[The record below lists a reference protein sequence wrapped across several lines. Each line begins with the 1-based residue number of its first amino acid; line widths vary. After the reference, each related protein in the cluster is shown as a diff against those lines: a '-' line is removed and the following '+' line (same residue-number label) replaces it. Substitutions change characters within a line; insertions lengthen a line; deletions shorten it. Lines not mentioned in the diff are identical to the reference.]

1 MTRDDDQDVEAVGK
15 YQRSIRLTQDMATR
29 LHAVCDHLGVTV
41 GAYLTQAI
49 GEAVARH
56 EVSLLA
62 KQSKD
67 SSLEIVS
74 KLFETL
80 AQQVDQDEQ
89 VEKPKPK
96 RQRKNPGA

>member
-1 MTRDDDQDVEAVGK
+1 MTRVDDQDAEAVGK

-29 LHAVCDHLGVTV
+29 LHAVCEHLGVTV

-49 GEAVARH
+49 GESVAKH

-67 SSLEIVS
+67 SSFEIVS

-80 AQQVDQDEQ
+80 TSQADQEES
-89 VEKPKPK
+89 VEKPKRPRAAK
-96 RQRKNPGA
+96 AK

>member
-1 MTRDDDQDVEAVGK
+1 MTRVDDQDAEAVGK

-29 LHAVCDHLGVTV
+29 LHAVCEHLGVTV

-49 GEAVARH
+49 GESVAKH

-74 KLFETL
+74 RMFETVL
-80 AQQVDQDEQ
+80 QQEQ
-89 VEKPKPK
+89 PLEKPEPK
-96 RQRKNPGA
+96 RPRAAKAK

>member
-1 MTRDDDQDVEAVGK
+1 MTRVDDDQDVEAVGK
-15 YQRSIRLTQDMATR
+15 YQRSIRLTKDMATR

-49 GEAVARH
+49 GESVARH

-67 SSLEIVS
+67 NSMEVLTRF
-74 KLFETL
+74 FEAM
-80 AQQVDQDEQ
+80 AQEAGTDD
-89 VEKPKPK
+89 KPK
-96 RQRKNPGA
+96 RSRAAKAK